1 MSKTIFE
8 NERGFFLSAGPA
20 GNVYARTGQA
30 LLGEGGSLGPLQ
42 LVVECSEVTHKAHTK
57 YTNPYTPE
65 EEAKRHYKVLM

>member
-30 LLGEGGSLGPLQ
+30 LLGGGGSLGPLQ
-42 LVVECSEVTHKAHTK
+42 LVVECSEVTHK
-57 YTNPYTPE
+57 PTPTTQILTHLR
-65 EEAKRHYKVLM
+65 KRPSDITRF